1 MITMKT
7 SEVFKQA
14 LDRLWDG
21 KHMEDG
27 DLFPKGTE
35 RFCCLAVWGLTHSG
49 TLAAPYEKILMDLLA
64 PQATLEDWLVARGHM
79 RREDNDLDLEFN
91 TPLMQKVQA
100 TRKAWLEHL
109 IEHYKS
115 IGD

>member
-1 MITMKT
+1 MKT
-7 SEVFKQA
+7 SEAFKQA

-21 KHMEDG
+21 KRMKDG
-27 DLFPKGTE
+27 DPYPKGTE
-35 RFCCLAVWGLTHSG
+35 RFCCLAVWCITRNNA
-49 TLAAPYEKILMDLLA
+49 LAAPCEKILMDLLA
-64 PQATLEDWLVARGHM
+64 PQTTLEGWLVAQGHM
-79 RREDNDLDLEFN
+79 RREDNGIDLEFN
-91 TPLMQKVQA
+91 TPLMQKVQT